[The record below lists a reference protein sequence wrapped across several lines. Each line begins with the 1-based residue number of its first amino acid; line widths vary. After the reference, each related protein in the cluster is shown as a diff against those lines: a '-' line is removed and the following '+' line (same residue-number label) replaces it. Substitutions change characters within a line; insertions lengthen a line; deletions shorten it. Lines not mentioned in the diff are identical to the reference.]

1 MPSLLGLKTTAVSS
15 RGSPSRW
22 QLAKHRVTRVGSV
35 APRTLWFPATADEL
49 ELTALE
55 PRGIATVLRPRGS
68 DPGRAAEPTWR
79 LLLLESETVGPGCRW
94 RAFRRRKARAE
105 PIGRCACPSAGT
117 RASAEVIRPAW
128 SP

>member
-35 APRTLWFPATADEL
+35 APRTSWFPAIADEL
-49 ELTALE
+49 ELTASE

-79 LLLLESETVGPGCRW
+79 LLLRESETVGPGCRW
-94 RAFRRRKARAE
+94 RLSGGGRRVLSRS
-105 PIGRCACPSAGT
+105 GRCACPSAG
-117 RASAEVIRPAW
+117 
-128 SP
+128 